1 MSASTRGGGGP
12 AERPRRH
19 ERHGVRNALVLGPIV
34 PMTFTALLA
43 GQAARPVAGAAGT
56 VVVVV
61 AAAAAVLLVAVAH
74 TARVGATFLAGLLLV
89 PATFA
94 VVLAGVVVRVAT
106 HDRGILPELAA
117 RGGTSVLEARV
128 ATEPRRTDR
137 GFRTVLRVTSV
148 DGVPTRERAAAVLDT
163 SPVLGTAL
171 RVRASARPLP
181 EDGFGRWLA
190 QQHAAVVLDV
200 RRADVTGS
208 PGILGTSSEWVRA
221 RIRSAATRHA
231 AEDAGGL
238 LVGFV
243 TGDTRLLPEE
253 DVAAM
258 QATGLSHLTAV
269 SGSNVAVLLGG
280 IAALLAAARL
290 GARARWTVLAATVPW
305 FAFLTRLEPSVLR
318 AGVMAL
324 LVIGA
329 SVRGV
334 ARDARHLLAG
344 AVLLLLALD
353 PLLSWSLGLLLS
365 AGATLGVLVLAPALA
380 VRLEGRLPRSVAQ
393 LLGVTLGAQV
403 AVAPILIAG
412 FGTIELITVPAN
424 MLAVPLAAVGS
435 ALAFV
440 GSAVALVSV
449 DAASTAF
456 LVASPA
462 AHGVLWVARVG
473 ETLPV
478 AVALPE
484 GTGWTIV
491 GVAVSVAL
499 MVLVARLGRDP
510 GGPAR

>member
-1 MSASTRGGGGP
+1 MPATTRGGGGG
-12 AERPRRH
+12 AEPSRDGRTRQGL
-19 ERHGVRNALVLGPIV
+19 RTALVLGPIV
-34 PMTFTALLA
+34 PITFTALLA
-43 GQAARPVAGAAGT
+43 GQAARPVVGAPGA
-56 VVVVV
+56 VVV
-61 AAAAAVLLVAVAH
+61 AIAALAAVLLVAVVHA
-74 TARVGATFLAGLLLV
+74 ARIGATFVAGLLLI

-94 VVLAGVVVRVAT
+94 VMLAGVVVRVAT
-106 HDRGILPELAA
+106 HDEGLLPALAA
-117 RGGTSVLEARV
+117 RGGAAVLEARV
-128 ATEPRRTDR
+128 ATEPRRTTD

-148 DGVPTRERAAAVLDT
+148 DGVPTRERAAAVLET
-163 SPVLGTAL
+163 APPLGTLL

-200 RRADVTGS
+200 RRADVTGA
-208 PGILGTSSEWVRA
+208 PGLLSASSEWVRS
-221 RIRSAATRHA
+221 RIRTAATRHA
-231 AEDAGGL
+231 AQDAGGL
-238 LVGFV
+238 LVGYV

-280 IAALLAAARL
+280 IAALLAAARI
-290 GARARWTVLAATVPW
+290 GARARWAVLAATVPW

-329 SVRGV
+329 AVRGV

-344 AVLLLLALD
+344 AVLLLLAMD
-353 PLLSWSLGLLLS
+353 PMLSWSLGLLLS

-412 FGTIELITVPAN
+412 FGTVELITVPAN

-449 DAASTAF
+449 DAASSAF
-456 LVASPA
+456 LLAAPA
-462 AHGVLWVARVG
+462 AHGVLWVARMG
-473 ETLPV
+473 ERLPV

-484 GTGWTIV
+484 GLGWSVV
-491 GVAVSVAL
+491 GVLASLAVVGSI
-499 MVLVARLGRDP
+499 ARLGR
-510 GGPAR
+510 GEGPR

>member
-1 MSASTRGGGGP
+1 MSASTRGGGPGEAP
-12 AERPRRH
+12 HGRSA
-19 ERHGVRNALVLGPIV
+19 RHGVRTALVLGPIV
-34 PMTFTALLA
+34 PITFTALLA
-43 GQAARPVAGAAGT
+43 GQAARPVAGSAGLAVA
-56 VVVVV
+56 VVAV
-61 AAAAAVLLVAVAH
+61 AAALLLVAVVH
-74 TARVGATFLAGLLLV
+74 TARRGATFLAALLLV

-94 VVLAGVVVRVAT
+94 VTLAGVVVRVAT
-106 HDRGILPELAA
+106 HDEGLLPALAA
-117 RGGTSVLEARV
+117 RGGAAMMEATV
-128 ATEPRRTDR
+128 ATEPRRTTR
-137 GFRTVLRVTSV
+137 GFRTVLRVTAV
-148 DGVPTRERAAAVLDT
+148 DGVPTRERAAAVLET
-163 SPVLGTAL
+163 SPVLGTHL
-171 RVRASARPLP
+171 RLRATARPLP

-200 RRADVTGS
+200 RRADVTAP
-208 PGILGTSSEWVRA
+208 PGLLGASSEWVRA
-221 RIRSAATRHA
+221 RIRTAATRHA
-231 AEDAGGL
+231 AADAGGL

-258 QATGLSHLTAV
+258 RATGLSHLTAV

-280 IAALLAAARL
+280 IAALLLAARV
-290 GARARWTVLAATVPW
+290 GARTRWAVLAATVPW

-393 LLGVTLGAQV
+393 LLGVTLGAQF

-412 FGTIELITVPAN
+412 FGTVELITVPAN

-491 GVAVSVAL
+491 GVAVSAVL
-499 MVLVARLGRDP
+499 MVLIARLGRPAEDP
-510 GGPAR
+510 GR

>member
-1 MSASTRGGGGP
+1 MSASTRGGTGSG
-12 AERPRRH
+12 ESPRDGRQ
-19 ERHGVRNALVLGPIV
+19 RHGLSTALVLGPIV
-34 PMTFTALLA
+34 PLTFTALLA
-43 GQAARPVAGAAGT
+43 GQAARPVVGAAG
-56 VVVVV
+56 VVVSAI
-61 AAAAAVLLVAVAH
+61 AAVAAVLLVAVVRS
-74 TARVGATFLAGLLLV
+74 ARCGATLLAGLLLV

-94 VVLAGVVVRVAT
+94 VILAGVVVRVAT
-106 HDRGILPELAA
+106 HDRGLLPALAA
-117 RGGTSVLEARV
+117 EGGTAVMDARV
-128 ATEPRRTDR
+128 ATEPRRTTR

-148 DGVPTRERAAAVLDT
+148 DGVPTRERAAAVLET
-163 SPVLGTAL
+163 SPALGTPL

-200 RRADVTGS
+200 RRADATGA
-208 PGILGTSSEWVRA
+208 PGWVSASSEWVRE
-221 RIRSAATRHA
+221 RIRTAATRHA
-231 AEDAGGL
+231 DAAAGGL

-280 IAALLAAARL
+280 IAALLAAARV
-290 GARARWTVLAATVPW
+290 GARGRWAVLAATVPW

-329 SVRGV
+329 AVRGV

-353 PLLSWSLGLLLS
+353 PMLSWSLGLLLS

-380 VRLEGRLPRSVAQ
+380 VRLEGLLPRAVAQ
-393 LLGVTLGAQV
+393 LLGVTLGAQF

-412 FGTIELITVPAN
+412 FGTVELITVPAN
-424 MLAVPLAAVGS
+424 MLAVPLAAIGS

-449 DAASTAF
+449 DAASSAF
-456 LVASPA
+456 LLAAPA
-462 AHGVLWVARVG
+462 AHGVLRVARVG

-478 AVALPE
+478 SVALPE
-484 GTGWTIV
+484 GTGWTVV
-491 GVAVSVAL
+491 GVVVSLAL
-499 MVLVARLGRDP
+499 MVVIARLGR
-510 GGPAR
+510 GTQVER